1 MRLAEVNDADR
12 TTFVARL
19 GHVFEHAPWIAE
31 AAHAA
36 RPFASRAAL
45 HDAMTA
51 VVARAPAARQIDFLN
66 AHPELGSRA
75 EIVPDLTAD
84 SRDEQMSAGL
94 TRLSPDE
101 AAWFAARNRVYRE
114 RFGFP
119 FIIAVR
125 RHTKQSIMDAFERR
139 LQATQE
145 VERAQALR
153 EIGIITRLRLDA
165 VIEDGD

>member
-51 VVARAPAARQIDFLN
+51 VIARAPAAQQVAFLN
-66 AHPELGSRA
+66 AHPELGSHA
-75 EIVPDLTAD
+75 EVVPDLTAD

-94 TRLSPDE
+94 TKLSPDE
-101 AAWFAARNRVYRE
+101 FAWFAARNRAYRE

-139 LQATQE
+139 LQATPE
-145 VERAQALR
+145 AERAQALR

-165 VIEDGD
+165 VIEDGA